1 MLIRHPSVALVT
13 FALSALVS
21 VACGG
26 GGDDDSEAPQHAAG
40 STSVGGHGIGGSG
53 LGGNGFSAGGAGSGG
68 LGGNGLGGN
77 GTGGKPPA
85 CETATDAPDPLRIID
100 DMEDGNAYLAAIAG
114 RNGAWWTA
122 GDATVS
128 ASMVPAPTDLTGEL
142 AAPEA
147 LSEPR
152 CGSHEAMRVTGQGF
166 LDWGAALGA
175 ALVFTE
181 RANGESGAAP
191 YDASAYTGI
200 EFYARIGDT
209 STNEVRIQVSD
220 SNSEPDGGV
229 CVNERAGHDQCYDS
243 FGMALPELDTTWR
256 HYRVPFAG
264 LSQRD
269 FGYVADGVVT
279 SAIYQISFNFPP
291 SSVFDFSVDDLA
303 FY

>member
-1 MLIRHPSVALVT
+1 MLIRHSSVALVT
-13 FALSALVS
+13 LALTALAS
-21 VACGG
+21 IACGS
-26 GGDDDSEAPQHAAG
+26 DARDSDVSEHAAG
-40 STSVGGHGIGGSG
+40 SAGAGGNGRGGSG
-53 LGGNGFSAGGAGSGG
+53 LGGGLNAGGGGLAGSGLAGNAAGRGGAGGQ
-68 LGGNGLGGN
+68 
-77 GTGGKPPA
+77 PPA
-85 CETATDAPDPLRIID
+85 CETTDATDPLRSID
-100 DMEDGNAYLAAIAG
+100 DMEDGDSYLPAVAG

-147 LSEPR
+147 LTEPR

-191 YDASAYTGI
+191 YDASAYTGV

-209 STNEVRIQVSD
+209 STNEVRFQVSD
-220 SNSEPDGGV
+220 ANSEPDGGV

-243 FGMALPELDTTWR
+243 FGMSLPELDTAWR
-256 HYRVPFAG
+256 HYRVPFTS

-279 SAIYQISFNFPP
+279 NAIYQISFNFPP
-291 SSVFDFSVDDLA
+291 SSVFDFWVDDLA